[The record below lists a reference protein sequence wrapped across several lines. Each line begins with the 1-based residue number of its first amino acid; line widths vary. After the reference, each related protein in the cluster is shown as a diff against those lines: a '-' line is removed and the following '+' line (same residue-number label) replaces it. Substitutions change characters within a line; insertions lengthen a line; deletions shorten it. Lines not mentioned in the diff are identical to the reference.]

1 MPVWETTL
9 SQVSI
14 SVASLCGRVSDARVR
29 TKLLILSPTTTKEN
43 PLHLARWDACV
54 VKHLFYQVICKCWF
68 LAVKAE
74 KNVIAIETVS

>member
-43 PLHLARWDACV
+43 PLHLARWPVGCLRRQTSLLSGYLQMLV
-54 VKHLFYQVICKCWF
+54 FGRKG
-68 LAVKAE
+68 
-74 KNVIAIETVS
+74 